1 MRTFAIV
8 TMKGGVAKT
17 TTACNMAYLLSNQGQ
32 RVLLIDNDI
41 QGNASSFYK
50 QTKMA
55 GVATIA
61 DIFRGTDIHQAI
73 RETEYPNLSII
84 MGDMDLAT
92 VNIELMARQKDGV
105 SSALIL
111 KESLESVKAN
121 YDYVIIDCAPNMTP
135 NVINAFFAATDVIVP
150 MEIDGFSIDGLQEVE
165 RRVMEAQSTHNP
177 DIRLTGVLI
186 TKFNARTKM
195 DKEGLAFLREKTNFP
210 VFNAVIN
217 MSVKVKEAVFSHV
230 PVVEYAKRSRPANDY
245 RAFVAE
251 VVPNLGTKLA

>member
-1 MRTFAIV
+1 
-8 TMKGGVAKT
+8 
-17 TTACNMAYLLSNQGQ
+17 MAYLLSSQGQ

-111 KESLESVKAN
+111 KE
-121 YDYVIIDCAPNMTP
+121 
-135 NVINAFFAATDVIVP
+135 
-150 MEIDGFSIDGLQEVE
+150 
-165 RRVMEAQSTHNP
+165 
-177 DIRLTGVLI
+177 
-186 TKFNARTKM
+186 
-195 DKEGLAFLREKTNFP
+195 
-210 VFNAVIN
+210 
-217 MSVKVKEAVFSHV
+217 
-230 PVVEYAKRSRPANDY
+230 
-245 RAFVAE
+245 
-251 VVPNLGTKLA
+251 